1 MRESRRIRVGT
12 PDTRGGRGC
21 VQRLPGSSNR
31 ERWELKLYCPL
42 AAGVAVAFPGALA
55 VWSHQLLLFAS
66 LGPTAALMVQEP
78 GHPAADWYNAVVGH
92 ALGLVAACSLV
103 WLFALANVPSVFE
116 QHEVSWTRVGAAS
129 LSLALAIT
137 LEKLAR
143 VQHPPAASTTL
154 LVALGSFK
162 PNWHDCATI
171 LIGVVAVTVG
181 AEMLKRLH
189 PSRRTA
195 GPA

>member
-1 MRESRRIRVGT
+1 MAAHEYGYGVREGWRFGVGAL
-12 PDTRGGRGC
+12 DTRGGRW
-21 VQRLPGSSNR
+21 QLAF
-31 ERWELKLYCPL
+31 YCPL
-42 AAGVAVAFPGALA
+42 AAGVAVALPGAFA
-55 VWSHQLLLFAS
+55 VWSHHLLLFAS

-92 ALGLVAACSLV
+92 ALGLVAACCLV

-129 LSLALAIT
+129 LSLVLAIA
-137 LEKLAR
+137 LEKVAK

-154 LVALGSFK
+154 LVALGSFR
-162 PNWHDCATI
+162 PNWRDCATI
-171 LIGVVAVTVG
+171 LMGVVAVTVA
-181 AEMLKRLH
+181 AEILQRLH

-195 GPA
+195 EP